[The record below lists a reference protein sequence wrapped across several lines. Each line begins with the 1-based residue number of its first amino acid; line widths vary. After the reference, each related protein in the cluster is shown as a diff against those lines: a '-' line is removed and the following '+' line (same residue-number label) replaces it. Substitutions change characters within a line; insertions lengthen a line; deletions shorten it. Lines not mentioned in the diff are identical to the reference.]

1 MPAEHRPSS
10 GDANIALLQS
20 KEHFDTLVSGVEDY
34 AIFLLSPE
42 GNVISWNAGAQ
53 RIKGYKAEEII
64 GKHFSVFYPQEAL
77 ERHWPRHVLDIAA
90 KEGKFAEEGWRVRKD
105 GTWFWGSVLLTTL
118 RTQNGSVRGFLKIT
132 RDLSERRRIEALQEA
147 DVQKDKFL
155 ATLSHDLRTPLAAIL
170 GWANLM
176 RELPED
182 KAILSQGLEVVQ
194 RNATALT
201 ELVADLLDISKIAS
215 GTLTTNFEEVDLRQV
230 VSSSVQALSVQAA
243 KKGIVLKS
251 VLEMPEEMTCRVWGD
266 EVRLQQILANMLSN
280 ALKFTPEGGAV
291 TVHLRKAQAMAV
303 LVVQDTGMGISPEF
317 LPHVFERFAQAESSP
332 ERNQGM
338 GLGLAIC
345 KHLVALHGGS
355 INADSDGPGRGA
367 TFTVKLP
374 RIESK
379 SSLSFERFKE
389 RPFTEEKEMPDNRL
403 KSIKVVAVDDDADTR
418 DLLRAI
424 LERSG
429 ADTTVVSSGQEAL
442 EAIKKLRPDILV
454 CDLAMPKMDG
464 YELLKKVRGLV
475 QEVGWLPSIAFTA
488 SARSE
493 DRARSRRAGFQAHIA
508 KPVNSN
514 ELVTILVEL
523 VKPKALAI
531 SL

>member
-1 MPAEHRPSS
+1 MSEQIPPDASLRS
-10 GDANIALLQS
+10 GDTNIALLQS
-20 KEHFDTLVSGVEDY
+20 EEHFDTLVSGVEDY

-42 GNVISWNAGAQ
+42 GKVISWNAGAQ
-53 RIKGYKAEEII
+53 RIKGYKAEEIV
-64 GKHFSVFYPQEAL
+64 GKHFSVFYPEEAL
-77 ERHWPRHVLDIAA
+77 QRRWPAQVLEIAA
-90 KEGKFAEEGWRVRKD
+90 KKGKFTEEGWRVRKD
-105 GTWFWGSVLLTTL
+105 GTRFWGSVLITAL
-118 RTQNGSVRGFLKIT
+118 RSQNGSLRGFLKIT
-132 RDLSERRRIEALQEA
+132 RDLSERRKFEALQEA

-155 ATLSHDLRTPLAAIL
+155 AILSHDLRTPLAAIL

-194 RNATALT
+194 RNAAALT

-215 GTLTTNFEEVDLRQV
+215 GTLTTNFEEVELRQV
-230 VSSSVQALSVQAA
+230 VSSSVQALAVQAA
-243 KKGIVLKS
+243 NKGIVLKS
-251 VLEMPEEMTCRVWGD
+251 VVEVPEEMTCRVWGD
-266 EVRLQQILANMLSN
+266 EVRLQQISANILSN
-280 ALKFTPEGGAV
+280 ALKFTPEGGSV
-291 TVHLRKAQAMAV
+291 TVHLRKAQAMAI
-303 LVVQDTGMGISPEF
+303 LVVQDTGMGISPAL
-317 LPHVFERFAQAESSP
+317 LPHIFERFVQAESSP

-345 KHLVALHGGS
+345 RHLVALHGGS
-355 INADSDGPGRGA
+355 ICAESDGPGCGA

-374 RIESK
+374 LMESK

-389 RPFTEEKEMPDNRL
+389 CPFTEEKGMADSRL
-403 KSIKVVAVDDDADTR
+403 ESIKVVAADDDADTR
-418 DLLRAI
+418 GLLKAI

-442 EAIKKLRPDILV
+442 EAIKNLRPDILV

-464 YELLKKVRGLV
+464 YELLKNVRGLA
-475 QEVGWLPSIAFTA
+475 QQVGWLPSIAFTA

-514 ELVTILVEL
+514 ELVTTIIEIVR
-523 VKPKALAI
+523 PDAR
-531 SL
+531 

>member
-10 GDANIALLQS
+10 GDANVALLQS

-77 ERHWPRHVLDIAA
+77 ERHWPRHVLDIAS

-291 TVHLRKAQAMAV
+291 TV
-303 LVVQDTGMGISPEF
+303 
-317 LPHVFERFAQAESSP
+317 
-332 ERNQGM
+332 
-338 GLGLAIC
+338 
-345 KHLVALHGGS
+345 
-355 INADSDGPGRGA
+355 
-367 TFTVKLP
+367 
-374 RIESK
+374 
-379 SSLSFERFKE
+379 
-389 RPFTEEKEMPDNRL
+389 
-403 KSIKVVAVDDDADTR
+403 
-418 DLLRAI
+418 
-424 LERSG
+424 
-429 ADTTVVSSGQEAL
+429 
-442 EAIKKLRPDILV
+442 
-454 CDLAMPKMDG
+454 
-464 YELLKKVRGLV
+464 Y
-475 QEVGWLPSIAFTA
+475 
-488 SARSE
+488 
-493 DRARSRRAGFQAHIA
+493 
-508 KPVNSN
+508 
-514 ELVTILVEL
+514 
-523 VKPKALAI
+523 
-531 SL
+531 